1 MNSTTSKGNT
11 TTRTVK
17 KTTARKKSTA
27 PRKAVA
33 KKAAPKKAAS
43 RSSAPS
49 AETISPPV
57 SPVNISAEERWRM
70 VATAAYHR
78 AEKRGFEPGH
88 EREDWL
94 AAEKQID
101 AILKPS

>member
-11 TTRTVK
+11 PTPTIK
-17 KTTARKKSTA
+17 KTAARKTSTA
-27 PRKAVA
+27 PRKAAA
-33 KKAAPKKAAS
+33 KKAALKKAAS
-43 RSSAPS
+43 QGSGPS
-49 AETISPPV
+49 AETTRPPV

-88 EREDWL
+88 ETKDWM
-94 AAEKQID
+94 AAEKEID
-101 AILKPS
+101 AILKPR

>member
-1 MNSTTSKGNT
+1 MNSSTSKVNT
-11 TTRTVK
+11 TTPPVK
-17 KTTARKKSTA
+17 KAASRKKSAA
-27 PRKAVA
+27 PRKAA
-33 KKAAPKKAAS
+33 ANKAAPKKAAS

-49 AETISPPV
+49 TETTSPPV

-78 AEKRGFEPGH
+78 AEKRGFEPGQ